1 MMRRCV
7 GFLSL
12 IALPLILQA
21 SGVTKRGIAP
31 SLYSDCIAR
40 NVGDQLTVLIIENSL
55 ASASART
62 NTKGEYDAEVTAGGT
77 GALDFIPL
85 LSGSGST
92 KSEHKGTGTTTRQG
106 TLRAS
111 VVSRVIEVLPNGDLR
126 IEGEKS
132 IIINGE
138 KQLTILSGTVR
149 QKDITP
155 QNTIT
160 SDLIGDAEISY
171 KGKGVLANTERP
183 GIIARIFDWIF

>member
-1 MMRRCV
+1 MMLRCV

-12 IALPLILQA
+12 ILVPLFA
-21 SGVTKRGIAP
+21 FANGSHSRGLAP
-31 SLYSDCIAR
+31 SMYSDCIAR
-40 NVGDQLTVLIIENSL
+40 NVGDQVTVLIIENSL

-62 NTKGEYDAEVTAGGT
+62 NTKGEYDAELSAGGT

-85 LSGSGST
+85 LSGSGSS

-106 TLRAS
+106 SLRAS
-111 VVSRVIEVLPNGDLR
+111 VVAVVEVLPNGDLR

-132 IIINGE
+132 VVINGE
-138 KQLTILSGTVR
+138 RQLTILSGTVR
-149 QKDITP
+149 QSDITP
-155 QNTIT
+155 ANTIT

-183 GIIARIFDWIF
+183 GIFARIFDWIF

>member
-1 MMRRCV
+1 MMLRCA

-12 IALPLILQA
+12 FSLISSLA
-21 SGVTKRGIAP
+21 FAGTNGRGLAP
-31 SLYSDCIAR
+31 SFYSDIIAR
-40 NVGDQLTVLIIENSL
+40 NVGDQLTVLIVENSL
-55 ASASART
+55 ALASART
-62 NTKGEYDAEVTAGGT
+62 NTKGEYDAELEAGGT

-85 LSGSGST
+85 LSGNGSS

-106 TLRAS
+106 TFRGS
-111 VVSRVIEVLPNGDLR
+111 VVVRVVEVLPNGDLR

-132 IIINGE
+132 VVINGE

-149 QKDITP
+149 QQDVTP
-155 QNTIT
+155 DNTVT

>member
-1 MMRRCV
+1 MTIRCV

-12 IALPLILQA
+12 LLLPIC
-21 SGVTKRGIAP
+21 VTAGRQGNGLAP

-40 NVGDQLTVLIIENSL
+40 NVGDQLTILIIENAS

-62 NTKGEYDAEVTAGGT
+62 NTKGEYDAEVSAGGT

-111 VVSRVIEVLPNGDLR
+111 MVARVVEVLPNGDLR
-126 IEGEKS
+126 VEGQKS
-132 IIINGE
+132 VIINGE

-149 QKDITP
+149 QVDITP
-155 QNTIT
+155 HNTIT

-183 GIIARIFDWIF
+183 GFLARIFDWIF

>member
-12 IALPLILQA
+12 LALPLLVSA
-21 SGVTKRGIAP
+21 GTHGNGVAP

-40 NVGDQLTVLIIENSL
+40 NIGDQLTVLIIENSL

-62 NTKGEYDAEVTAGGT
+62 NTKGEYDAEAAAGGT

-85 LSGSGST
+85 LNGSGST
-92 KSEHKGTGTTTRQG
+92 KSEHKGTGTTSRQG

-111 VVSRVIEVLPNGDLR
+111 MVARVIEVLPNGDLR
-126 IEGEKS
+126 IEGQKS
-132 IIINGE
+132 VVINGE

-149 QKDITP
+149 SVDITP

-183 GIIARIFDWIF
+183 GFFARIFDWIF

>member
-1 MMRRCV
+1 MTTRCV

-12 IALPLILQA
+12 LLLPICAMAGRQGNGL
-21 SGVTKRGIAP
+21 AP

-40 NVGDQLTVLIIENSL
+40 NVGDQLTILIIESAS

-62 NTKGEYDAEVTAGGT
+62 NTKGEYDAEVSAGGT

-111 VVSRVIEVLPNGDLR
+111 MVARVVEVLPNGDLR
-126 IEGEKS
+126 VEGQKS
-132 IIINGE
+132 VIINGE

-149 QKDITP
+149 QVDITP

-183 GIIARIFDWIF
+183 GFFARIFDWIF

>member
-7 GFLSL
+7 GYLSL
-12 IALPLILQA
+12 LALPLLA
-21 SGVTKRGIAP
+21 AAGTHGNGVAP

-40 NVGDQLTVLIIENSL
+40 NIGDQITVLIIENSL

-62 NTKGEYDAEVTAGGT
+62 NTKGEYDAEVQAGGT

-85 LSGSGST
+85 LSGAGSS
-92 KSEHKGTGTTTRQG
+92 KSEHKGNGTTTRQG

-111 VVSRVIEVLPNGDLR
+111 MVARVVEVLPNGDLR
-126 IEGEKS
+126 IEGQKS
-132 IIINGE
+132 IVINGE

-149 QKDITP
+149 QVDITP

-183 GIIARIFDWIF
+183 GFFARIFDWIF

>member
-1 MMRRCV
+1 MMQRYF
-7 GFLSL
+7 GYLSL
-12 IALPLILQA
+12 LLVPLHLLA
-21 SGVTKRGIAP
+21 GNGSNRIAP
-31 SLYSDCIAR
+31 SLYSDYVAR

-62 NTKGEYDAEVTAGGT
+62 NTKGEYDAEVSAGGT

-85 LSGSGST
+85 LAGDGSS
-92 KSEHKGTGTTTRQG
+92 KSEHKGTGTTARQG

-111 VVSRVIEVLPNGDLR
+111 LVTRVVEVLPNGDLR

-132 IIINGE
+132 VVINGE
-138 KQLTILSGTVR
+138 RQLTILSGTVR
-149 QKDITP
+149 RQDITP

>member
-1 MMRRCV
+1 MMLRCA

-12 IALPLILQA
+12 IVLPLIMNSA
-21 SGVTKRGIAP
+21 IAGNRGVAP

-62 NTKGEYDAEVTAGGT
+62 NTKGEYDAELGASGT
-77 GALDFIPL
+77 GALDFVPL
-85 LSGSGST
+85 LSGAGSS

-111 VVSRVIEVLPNGDLR
+111 VVTRVVEVLPNGDLR
-126 IEGEKS
+126 IEGQKS
-132 IIINGE
+132 VVINGE

-149 QKDITP
+149 KQDITP

-183 GIIARIFDWIF
+183 GFFARLFDWIF

>member
-1 MMRRCV
+1 MMQRCV
-7 GFLSL
+7 GFLSM
-12 IALPLILQA
+12 IALPLIMQA
-21 SGVTKRGIAP
+21 SGVTNRGIAP

-62 NTKGEYDAEVTAGGT
+62 NTKGEYDAEASAGGT

-85 LSGSGST
+85 LSGTGST

-111 VVSRVIEVLPNGDLR
+111 VVSRVVEVLSNGDLR

-138 KQLTILSGTVR
+138 RQLTILSGTVR
-149 QKDITP
+149 QQDITP

-183 GIIARIFDWIF
+183 GIFARIFDWIF

>member
-1 MMRRCV
+1 M
-7 GFLSL
+7 
-12 IALPLILQA
+12 IALPLIMQA
-21 SGVTKRGIAP
+21 SGVTNRGIAP

-62 NTKGEYDAEVTAGGT
+62 NTKGEYDAEATADGT

-85 LSGSGST
+85 LSGTGST

-111 VVSRVIEVLPNGDLR
+111 VVSRVVEVLPNGDLR

-138 KQLTILSGTVR
+138 RQLTILSGTVR
-149 QKDITP
+149 QQDITQ

-183 GIIARIFDWIF
+183 GIFARIFDWIF

>member
-1 MMRRCV
+1 MIRLLF
-7 GFLSL
+7 GSLSL
-12 IALPLILQA
+12 IALPLMLSA
-21 SGVTKRGIAP
+21 AGANNRGVAP

-62 NTKGEYDAEVTAGGT
+62 NTKGEFDAEANAGGT

-106 TLRAS
+106 SLRAS
-111 VVSRVIEVLPNGDLR
+111 VVTRVVEVLPNGDLR
-126 IEGEKS
+126 IEGQKS
-132 IIINGE
+132 VVINGE

-149 QKDITP
+149 QQDVTP
-155 QNTIT
+155 SNTIT

-183 GIIARIFDWIF
+183 GIFARIFDWIF

>member
-1 MMRRCV
+1 MTRLYV

-12 IALPLILQA
+12 LIAGCVCVVFAAP
-21 SGVTKRGIAP
+21 STGVAP

-40 NVGDQLTVLIIENSL
+40 QVGDQLTVLIIENSL
-55 ASASART
+55 ATASART
-62 NTKGEYDAEVTAGGT
+62 NTKGEYDAEASAGGT

-92 KSEHKGTGTTTRQG
+92 KSEHKGTGSTTRQG

-111 VVSRVIEVLPNGDLR
+111 RVTRVVEVLPNGDLR
-126 IEGEKS
+126 IEGQKS
-132 IIINGE
+132 VVINGE

-149 QKDITP
+149 QQDITP
-155 QNTIT
+155 SNTVT

-183 GIIARIFDWIF
+183 GFFARIFDWLF

>member
-12 IALPLILQA
+12 LALPLLVSA
-21 SGVTKRGIAP
+21 GTHGNGVAP

-40 NVGDQLTVLIIENSL
+40 NIGDQLTVLIIENSL

-62 NTKGEYDAEVTAGGT
+62 NTKGEYDAEASAGGT

-85 LSGSGST
+85 LNGSGST
-92 KSEHKGTGTTTRQG
+92 KSEHKGTGTTSRQG

-111 VVSRVIEVLPNGDLR
+111 MVARVIEVLPNGDLR
-126 IEGEKS
+126 IEGQKS
-132 IIINGE
+132 VVINGE

-149 QKDITP
+149 SVDITP

-183 GIIARIFDWIF
+183 GFFARIFDWIF

>member
-12 IALPLILQA
+12 IALPLVMQA
-21 SGVTKRGIAP
+21 SGVTNRGIAP

-62 NTKGEYDAEVTAGGT
+62 NTKGEYDAEATAGGT

-85 LSGSGST
+85 LSGTGST

-111 VVSRVIEVLPNGDLR
+111 VVSRVVEVLPNGDLR

-183 GIIARIFDWIF
+183 GIFARIFDWIF